1 MGNQG
6 FDSKKLEEKVKFCV
20 KEDTYGFVLNT
31 SREYL
36 ALASGFDES
45 SDLDNPRWAEDV
57 YRYFGQEPYW
67 TIGGQMESPT
77 MEQPMKDEKS
87 EEEYMEP

>member
-6 FDSKKLEEKVKFCV
+6 FDSKKLEETVKFWV
-20 KEDTYGFVLNT
+20 KEDRYGFVLNT
-31 SREYL
+31 SREHL
-36 ALASGFDES
+36 AIASGFDES
-45 SDLDNPRWAEDV
+45 ADLGNPRWAEGV
-57 YRYFGQEPYW
+57 CRYFGQQPYS

-77 MEQPMKDEKS
+77 MGQPMKEEKS